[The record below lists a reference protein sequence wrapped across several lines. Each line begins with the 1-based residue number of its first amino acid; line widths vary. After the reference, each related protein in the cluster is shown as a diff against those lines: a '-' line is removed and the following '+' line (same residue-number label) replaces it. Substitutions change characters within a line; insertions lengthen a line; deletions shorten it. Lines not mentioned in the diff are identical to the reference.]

1 MNKFDLT
8 KARPQWLVALVALM
22 LTFALVVPG
31 CASDTADDNAAE
43 TPTEKAA
50 QAAEDEGPLEAGE
63 AADDMTV
70 TVSVTMPEGTAADN
84 QTLEVTVP
92 AESTVYDALVATGWD
107 VRAEDSDYGK
117 FVTSINGVANGSEG
131 EASGWVYTVNGEQ
144 VMEGCDAKTL
154 AAGDS
159 AEWSFYVG

>member
-63 AADDMTV
+63 AADDIV
-70 TVSVTMPEGTAADN
+70 VPVSLALPEGADAEGK
-84 QTLEVTVP
+84 TIEVTVP
-92 AESTVYDALVATGWD
+92 DGATVLDALEATGWE
-107 VRAEDSDYGK
+107 VQSEDSEYGV
-117 FVTSINGVANGSEG
+117 FVTSINGIANGSEG
-131 EASGWVYTVNGEQ
+131 EASGWVYTVNNEQ

-159 AEWSFYVG
+159 VQWSFYVG